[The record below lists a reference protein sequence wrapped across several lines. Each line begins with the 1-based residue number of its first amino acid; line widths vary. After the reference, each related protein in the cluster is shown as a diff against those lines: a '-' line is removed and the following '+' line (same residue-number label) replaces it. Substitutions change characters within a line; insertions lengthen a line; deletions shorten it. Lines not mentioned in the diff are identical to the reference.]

1 MVVKKLIRL
10 KIKKNKFSTIVNHF
24 NNLDNIILATLDS
37 FKFLTMTDI
46 RQKKENV
53 KMHLKD
59 LRQNLKKMHLEVT
72 EELILPKP
80 EDVKKL
86 MNKMDELLKLIES
99 K

>member
-1 MVVKKLIRL
+1 
-10 KIKKNKFSTIVNHF
+10 
-24 NNLDNIILATLDS
+24 
-37 FKFLTMTDI
+37 MTDI

-72 EELILPKP
+72 EQLVLPNP
-80 EDVKKL
+80 DEVKKL
-86 MNKMDELLKLIES
+86 MNKMDKLLRLIES